1 MLALVRRWSILRGSL
16 SSPLYALFFFL
27 RMVLFIHRP
36 PLVVANLH
44 TSLLGG
50 ETLSSPARHP
60 YLLSP
65 KYL

>member
-36 PLVVANLH
+36 PLDVANLH
-44 TSLLGG
+44 T
-50 ETLSSPARHP
+50 PP
-60 YLLSP
+60 C
-65 KYL
+65 